1 MGRIVV
7 YGAGGRA
14 GRQAV
19 AEARRRGH
27 EVVAA
32 VRDPATHA
40 DLAGDGI
47 RPVAGDV
54 TDPGAV
60 AAGAA
65 GCTAAIAAAAVYG
78 EGTDPDAFFRGS
90 AKALVA
96 GLARAGVARL
106 VLVGLS
112 SLLPDATGR
121 RLLDAPGFPAEFRPF
136 CEAHAAGLETLRAA
150 PPELDWLYVS
160 PAGDFDHGAGRT
172 DRGYRVS
179 PHGDPAARISYPDFA
194 VALLDEAESP
204 RHRRTHLAV
213 TQAA

>member
-14 GRQAV
+14 GRRAV

-27 EVVAA
+27 EVVAV
-32 VRDPATHA
+32 VRDPVKHA
-40 DLAGDGI
+40 GVAGEGI
-47 RPVAGDV
+47 RLVAGDAA
-54 TDPGAV
+54 DADAV
-60 AAGAA
+60 AAAAA

-90 AKALVA
+90 AKALAA
-96 GLARAGVARL
+96 GLPRAGVARL
-106 VLVGLS
+106 VLVGLA

-121 RLLDAPGFPAEFRPF
+121 RLLDDPAFPAEFRPF
-136 CEAHAAGLETLRAA
+136 CEAHAAGLEVLRAV

-160 PAGDFDHGAGRT
+160 PAGDFDHDAGRT
-172 DRGYRVS
+172 DRGYRVRA
-179 PHGDPAARISYPDFA
+179 HGDPGERISYPDFA

-204 RHRRTHLAV
+204 RHSRMHLAV
-213 TQAA
+213 GEAP